1 MARIFRKCTVP
12 ILSLI
17 VTAIVISGCA
27 NASNPAGSGTAYPQ
41 QAAAAIAATPTVDE
55 GGVPTDPRERWGI
68 DEFVIVLLP
77 GEDTPEVAWTRE
89 IFGEALSEALYGL
102 PVREFHATSF
112 AAVVEAMRFGHAHLA
127 FFGPFSYVTAAERAG
142 AEVFAVVGFPDPYN
156 EGEYTHGYYSHF
168 ITHVD
173 SGIYTLGDLPG
184 RTFGFVDPESTSGNI
199 VPLNEFVNYFADER
213 PDLQPDDL
221 HISGRFFSTSMFT
234 GTHAN
239 SIQGVARG
247 DIDAGVVSSNIL
259 TTEIRN
265 GLVDP
270 DQIRIFHS
278 SPRIPGSP
286 QALQR
291 DLPEDL
297 KEIVINF
304 YLNWDD
310 EEFWAIR
317 GARPGSRHIPA
328 TDCEFDVI
336 RELRERFGLDD

>member
-1 MARIFRKCTVP
+1 MIKNIKIRVISAISIF
-12 ILSLI
+12 I
-17 VTAIVISGCA
+17 TAIIISGCA
-27 NASNPAGSGTAYPQ
+27 AADSSPSPGAAPAPPP
-41 QAAAAIAATPTVDE
+41 QAAAASAED
-55 GGVPTDPRERWGI
+55 VPMDPRERWGI

-77 GEDTPEVAWTRE
+77 GEDTPEVAWTRQV
-89 IFGEALSEALYGL
+89 FGEALSKELYGL

-142 AEVFAVVGFPDPYN
+142 AEVFSVVGFPDPYN
-156 EGEYTHGYYSHF
+156 EGEFTHGYYSHF

-173 SGIYTLGDLPG
+173 SGIYSLGDLPG

-199 VPLNEFVNYFADER
+199 VPLNEFINYFADTM
-213 PDLQPDDL
+213 PDLLPDDL

-239 SIQGVARG
+239 SIQGVVRG

-259 TTEIRN
+259 TTEKRN

-286 QALQR
+286 QAIQR
-291 DLPEDL
+291 DLPDDL

-328 TDCEFDVI
+328 CDSEFDVI